1 MRVSTNQFYKVNGEQ
16 MSTGQSKVAELQTKL
31 GSGKQMVKPSEDP
44 GKANLISGLE
54 GAKKRQEVYTKN
66 VDAAET
72 RLTAESAVLES
83 MTTIMQ
89 RITQL
94 TVQSASDTLGAS
106 DREVIATEIEALRDE
121 LLNLTNTQ
129 DLTGAFIF
137 SGNKTNSPAF
147 VEEPPK
153 AQQNQSNQYAS
164 ATASLNSGGAFT
176 LTITPGTG
184 SAANIPIGAGSD
196 TPEGIVA
203 AINTANLPY
212 SATLQAEGT
221 TGSKYRIILQGVG
234 GAANT
239 FVVTSTLADQD
250 LGFHDENN
258 GNVMVNSGIKSLQN
272 PEDQV
277 VSYNGDYG
285 RHEINVSDVR
295 SIAINTL
302 GPDLFSAADFAAL
315 DDLVTDLRAADGDGV
330 RTKLA
335 NVNSINDRLINSYG
349 AMAGRLA
356 AIESQRSVIDET
368 TLRIDELLLR
378 EDDLDYAE
386 AVTELSKESVALQ
399 ALQASFVKVA
409 QLSLFN
415 FLR

>member
-16 MSTGQSKVAELQTKL
+16 MSAGQSKVAELQAKL
-31 GSGKQMVKPSEDP
+31 GSGKQIVKPSEDP

-94 TVQSASDTLGAS
+94 TVQSASDTLGVS
-106 DREVIATEIEALRDE
+106 DRDVIATEIEALRDE

-129 DLTGAFIF
+129 DLTGAYIF
-137 SGNKTNSPAF
+137 SGNKTSSPAF
-147 VEEPPK
+147 VEDP
-153 AQQNQSNQYAS
+153 N
-164 ATASLNSGGAFT
+164 
-176 LTITPGTG
+176 GT
-184 SAANIPIGAGSD
+184 
-196 TPEGIVA
+196 
-203 AINTANLPY
+203 
-212 SATLQAEGT
+212 
-221 TGSKYRIILQGVG
+221 
-234 GAANT
+234 
-239 FVVTSTLADQD
+239 
-250 LGFHDENN
+250 
-258 GNVMVNSGIKSLQN
+258 
-272 PEDQV
+272 

-285 RHEINVSDVR
+285 RLSINVSDVR
-295 SIAINTL
+295 SIEINTL

-368 TLRIDELLLR
+368 TLRIDELLIR

-415 FLR
+415 FLS